1 MSADPWFVDTNV
13 LVYAFDDDSPDK
25 RKTARRLLRDKAD
38 QLVLSTQVLGEFYVT
53 VTRKLGK
60 PLPANRAVEAL
71 DALCALSV
79 RGLAPPLVR
88 SAVRRS
94 ASSQVSYWDAL
105 IIESAL
111 DAGAAVLLTE
121 DLQHGQQFEALR
133 VVNPFR
139 ENGLRR

>member
-25 RKTARRLLRDKAD
+25 RKTARQLLDDKAD
-38 QLVLSTQVLGEFYVT
+38 QLVLSAQVLGEFYVT
-53 VTRKLGK
+53 VTRKLAR
-60 PLPANRAVEAL
+60 PLAAARAIEVLE
-71 DALCALSV
+71 ALCALPV
-79 RGLAPPLVR
+79 RGLGPELVR

-105 IIESAL
+105 IVESAL
-111 DAGAAVLLTE
+111 DMGATVLLTE
-121 DLQHGQQFEALR
+121 DLQHGQTFGQLK

-139 ENGLRR
+139 ENERRR